1 MRLLPTGA
9 RMIGIEIGMPMT
21 EVFKSG
27 DGVSTA
33 QRGRNETSSNA
44 RTFSRSVTSPSAP
57 PSM

>member
-9 RMIGIEIGMPMT
+9 KMT
-21 EVFKSG
+21 GSASG
-27 DGVSTA
+27 VPSTVVRRSGGGVSTA
-33 QRGRNETSSNA
+33 QRGRNPMSSNA